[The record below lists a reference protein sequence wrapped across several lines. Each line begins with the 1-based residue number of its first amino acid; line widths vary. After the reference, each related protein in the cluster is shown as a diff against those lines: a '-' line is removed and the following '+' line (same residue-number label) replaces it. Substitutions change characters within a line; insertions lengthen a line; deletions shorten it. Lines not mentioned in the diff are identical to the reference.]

1 LPRRIGA
8 GEMPGADPRGGK
20 TNQAM
25 LTSEAIERFKN
36 ELEQQLDE
44 LLARAEITVKILS
57 TDDNTASDPLDQAT
71 LDSGRV
77 HTLRFRERE
86 SRLIRK
92 IKTTL
97 LKIEEGEFGIC
108 EACGGDIPFKRLSAR
123 PVTAYCIGCKT
134 AMEARERAVGL

>member
-1 LPRRIGA
+1 
-8 GEMPGADPRGGK
+8 
-20 TNQAM
+20 M